1 MLIVDRLEEDM
12 AIIEYAQGTFALP
25 ICLLPSE
32 IKAGDVIKLQVQ
44 IDKEATSVF
53 GDKIYT
59 IVYISLVSR
68 YNGTNKFVI
77 FITNIRDRRC
87 RDDINPCL
95 YR

>member
-44 IDKEATSVF
+44 IDKEATS
-53 GDKIYT
+53 
-59 IVYISLVSR
+59 
-68 YNGTNKFVI
+68 
-77 FITNIRDRRC
+77 DRRA
-87 RDDINPCL
+87 RIKNMLANLWKSEADL
-95 YR
+95 T